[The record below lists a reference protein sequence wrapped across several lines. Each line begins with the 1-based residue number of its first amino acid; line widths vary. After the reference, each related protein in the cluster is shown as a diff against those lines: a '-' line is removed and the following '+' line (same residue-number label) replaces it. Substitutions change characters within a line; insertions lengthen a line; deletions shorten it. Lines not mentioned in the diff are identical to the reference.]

1 MSKLTQ
7 HQQAE
12 DNMKTLH
19 FDSLEEFDKL
29 FEGDS
34 KMLTDEM
41 VSSIDEAL
49 SFQKGTAK
57 LYTINIGEEEFTYE
71 ITLPK
76 SQWEVALEA
85 CLAKYAKWE
94 CSDESIDTYLLKK
107 RVIEWV
113 G

>member
-57 LYTINIGEEEFTYE
+57 LYTINILSL
-71 ITLPK
+71 IH
-76 SQWEVALEA
+76 
-85 CLAKYAKWE
+85 
-94 CSDESIDTYLLKK
+94 I
-107 RVIEWV
+107 
-113 G
+113 